1 MVENELLAAL
11 SDLLDTKLEP
21 IRREICGLGN
31 RLTGVEERLTG
42 VEERLTSVEE
52 RLTSAEERLTSVE
65 ERLTSLEGRVTGLES
80 DIADIKQKI
89 ASLEITIESE
99 TNKNIRIV
107 AEGHLDINR
116 KLDEAIKASYDND
129 IYKMKV
135 NMLDAEIKRIAL
147 GQKVVRM

>member
-31 RLTGVEERLTG
+31 RLTGVEERLT
-42 VEERLTSVEE
+42 
-52 RLTSAEERLTSVE
+52 SAEERLTGVE